1 MNYLLTMLG
10 GLVLVGLSACAQ
22 PLTESSAS
30 AAEAARQVTEAIGRN
45 DRGRLEQLAV
55 NETEF
60 REQVWPELPAARPE
74 RNLTAEYV
82 WTDLHQKSQ
91 ASLHDTLRKHAGR
104 GYAFVDVRFQGPVS
118 RYAGYEVHREAV
130 VRLRRPDGTETEE
143 RLFGSMIQKDDRWKI
158 FSYVVD

>member
-1 MNYLLTMLG
+1 MNHMVKMLI
-10 GLVLVGLSACAQ
+10 VLALGALAACAQ
-22 PLTESSAS
+22 PLVE
-30 AAEAARQVTEAIGRN
+30 AADSPTEAARQVVDAIGRN

-55 NETEF
+55 SEAEF

-74 RNLTAEYV
+74 RNLTADYV

-91 ASLHDTLRKHAGR
+91 ASLGDTLRKHAGR
-104 GYAFVDVRFQGPVS
+104 GYAFVDVTFQGPVS

-143 RLFGSMIQKDDRWKI
+143 RLFGSMIQKDDRWKV